1 VQSPSGS
8 SLTYFCFSFVNL
20 SSLQCMRCIICPAF
34 DWLEPT
40 FEISSVRKL
49 TSRFFLLFKIQ
60 LRFHSLSDKL
70 LRHSTWES
78 SVREGTMVEPQD
90 EIDESLS
97 TPRCSTF
104 CASTQTST
112 SFKTSKSM
120 FMRPN
125 FVSNHSLTP
134 PGSSVSSY
142 SPQYSEGSEGTA
154 SSSIITLSSYPFS
167 PVRAYSVS
175 SAPPHSPSLYSNR
188 ESICCTIGDVDKATE
203 EESPFSKAFNFDLA
217 HRTRASSSIAT
228 EPAIIRYEG
237 QLDRMTIGGSLKIR
251 QYNFIRFQP

>member
-1 VQSPSGS
+1 
-8 SLTYFCFSFVNL
+8 
-20 SSLQCMRCIICPAF
+20 
-34 DWLEPT
+34 
-40 FEISSVRKL
+40 
-49 TSRFFLLFKIQ
+49 
-60 LRFHSLSDKL
+60 
-70 LRHSTWES
+70 
-78 SVREGTMVEPQD
+78 MVEPQD
-90 EIDESLS
+90 EVDESLS

-104 CASTQTST
+104 CASTQSQTST

-125 FVSNHSLTP
+125 LVSDHSLTP
-134 PGSSVSSY
+134 PGSSASSY

-154 SSSIITLSSYPFS
+154 SIITLSSYPFS

-217 HRTRASSSIAT
+217 HGTRTSSSIAT
-228 EPAIIRYEG
+228 EPTINRYEG

-251 QYNFIRFQP
+251 QYNFIRLFQP